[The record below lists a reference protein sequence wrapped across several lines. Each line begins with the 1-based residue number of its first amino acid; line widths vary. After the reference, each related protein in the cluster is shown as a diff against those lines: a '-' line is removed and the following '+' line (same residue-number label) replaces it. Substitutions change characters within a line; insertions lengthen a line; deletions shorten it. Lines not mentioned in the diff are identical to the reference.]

1 MATDLEIAREA
12 KLEPIENIART
23 AGFLPETVSPYG
35 RYVAKI
41 DQRAYADLPQ
51 RAKLVLVT
59 AINPTPA
66 GEGKTTVSVALADGM
81 RCIGKNAMLALREPS
96 LGPVFGMKGGAT
108 GGGWAQV
115 VPMESINLHFTGDLH
130 AITAANNL
138 LCAMVD
144 NHIQQ
149 GNAFGIDPRRVCF
162 RHCLDVN
169 DRQLRHIVQG
179 LGGTQNGMPREDG
192 FDITAASEVMATFCL
207 AADLKELKARLGRIV
222 VARTYQGAP
231 VTAGE
236 VGAAGA
242 MTALL
247 RDAFSPN
254 LIQTIGHTPCLM
266 HGGPF
271 ANIAHGCNSVAAT
284 RLALRM
290 SDYTVTEAGF
300 GADLGAE
307 KFLDI
312 KCRMNGLWPNV
323 IVLVATVRA
332 LKHHGG
338 AAKGTYAQPNPEAL
352 KAGMANLLSHVKNI
366 RQVWQTPVV
375 VALNRFATDTAE
387 ELDTVSSLLA
397 EQGVAC
403 APCNGWAEGGK
414 GTTELAKLVCE
425 AADANPAPVPSY
437 TYPDDASLADK
448 IRAVATRIYHAADV
462 SFAPQALKDLAQLE
476 GDGYAACPV
485 CIAKTQYSMSDDAT
499 RLGAPEGY
507 TLTIRSARL
516 SAGAGFV
523 VAFAGSIIAMPGLP
537 KVPAALGIDVDE
549 QGEITGLF

>member
-1 MATDLEIAREA
+1 MRSDIEIAQSTP
-12 KLEPIENIART
+12 LQPIARV
-23 AGFLPETVSPYG
+23 AEKLGLGEENLEPYG
-35 RYVAKI
+35 RYM
-41 DQRAYADLPQ
+41 
-51 RAKLVLVT
+51 AKLRLPPEKPGQKRGKLILVT
-59 AINPTPA
+59 AINPTKA
-66 GEGKTTVSVALADGM
+66 GEGKTTTSIGLADALN
-81 RCIGKNAMLALREPS
+81 RLGKKAVLSLREPS

-108 GGGWAQV
+108 GGGYAQV
-115 VPMESINLHFTGDLH
+115 LPMEQINLHFTGDLH
-130 AITAANNL
+130 AITSANNL
-138 LCAMVD
+138 LAAMVD

-149 GNAFGIDPRRVCF
+149 GNALGIDPRRVCF

-179 LGGTQNGMPREDG
+179 LGGTQNGTPREDG

-207 AADLKELKARLGRIV
+207 AADLTDLKARLGRIV

-231 VTAGE
+231 VTAGD

-312 KCRMNGLWPNV
+312 KCRMNGLWPSA

-338 AAKGTYAQPNPEAL
+338 AAKGTYAEPNPEAL
-352 KAGMANLLSHVKNI
+352 RAGMANLLSHVKNI
-366 RQVWQTPVV
+366 REVWQTPVV

-387 ELDTVSSLLA
+387 ELGLVSSLLA

-414 GTTELAKLVCE
+414 GTMELARLVCDT
-425 AADANPAPVPSY
+425 ADQNPAPAPSY
-437 TYPDDASLADK
+437 TYPDEASLADK
-448 IRAVATRIYHAADV
+448 IRAIATRIYHASEV

-476 GDGYAACPV
+476 ADGFSACPV
-485 CIAKTQYSMSDDAT
+485 CIAKTQYSMSDDPS

-507 TLTIRSARL
+507 ALTIRSARL

-537 KVPAALGIDVDE
+537 KVPAALSIDVDE
-549 QGEITGLF
+549 NGEITGLF

>member
-108 GGGWAQV
+108 GGGYAQV

-149 GNAFGIDPRRVCF
+149 GNALGIDPRRVCF

-179 LGGTQNGMPREDG
+179 LGGTQNGNPREDG

-207 AADLKELKARLGRIV
+207 ASDLKDLKARLG
-222 VARTYQGAP
+222 
-231 VTAGE
+231 
-236 VGAAGA
+236 
-242 MTALL
+242 L
-247 RDAFSPN
+247 S
-254 LIQTIGHTPCLM
+254 LIHI
-266 HGGPF
+266 
-271 ANIAHGCNSVAAT
+271 
-284 RLALRM
+284 
-290 SDYTVTEAGF
+290 
-300 GADLGAE
+300 
-307 KFLDI
+307 
-312 KCRMNGLWPNV
+312 
-323 IVLVATVRA
+323 
-332 LKHHGG
+332 
-338 AAKGTYAQPNPEAL
+338 
-352 KAGMANLLSHVKNI
+352 
-366 RQVWQTPVV
+366 
-375 VALNRFATDTAE
+375 
-387 ELDTVSSLLA
+387 
-397 EQGVAC
+397 
-403 APCNGWAEGGK
+403 
-414 GTTELAKLVCE
+414 
-425 AADANPAPVPSY
+425 
-437 TYPDDASLADK
+437 
-448 IRAVATRIYHAADV
+448 
-462 SFAPQALKDLAQLE
+462 
-476 GDGYAACPV
+476 
-485 CIAKTQYSMSDDAT
+485 
-499 RLGAPEGY
+499 
-507 TLTIRSARL
+507 
-516 SAGAGFV
+516 
-523 VAFAGSIIAMPGLP
+523 
-537 KVPAALGIDVDE
+537 
-549 QGEITGLF
+549 